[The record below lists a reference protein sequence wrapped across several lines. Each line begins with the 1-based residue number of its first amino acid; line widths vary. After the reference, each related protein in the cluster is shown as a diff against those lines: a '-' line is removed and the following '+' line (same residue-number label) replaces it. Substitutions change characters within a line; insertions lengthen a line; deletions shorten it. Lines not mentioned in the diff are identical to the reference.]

1 MKMSS
6 ELFDYV
12 QDIIEMDFYNDF
24 ATLENTKQQY
34 LIEALQRFVQGINGN
49 IIFIN
54 NVRSVLVDRRHY
66 NTFDMVAV
74 RMIHYLEY
82 VAENDK
88 EKIKEI
94 FAILQLG
101 HYSDLIDLS
110 FFKQFIKLDSQQQQ
124 DIMCEFQ
131 KVAQGQEGAYM
142 MMKNIKS
149 FLLNDRKGSSEESH
163 IFLCILEFLSDS
175 HPEKIHDWVATNNLN
190 PSENILF

>member
-66 NTFDMVAV
+66 NTVPH
-74 RMIHYLEY
+74 R
-82 VAENDK
+82 
-88 EKIKEI
+88 
-94 FAILQLG
+94 
-101 HYSDLIDLS
+101 
-110 FFKQFIKLDSQQQQ
+110 
-124 DIMCEFQ
+124 
-131 KVAQGQEGAYM
+131 
-142 MMKNIKS
+142 
-149 FLLNDRKGSSEESH
+149 
-163 IFLCILEFLSDS
+163 
-175 HPEKIHDWVATNNLN
+175 P
-190 PSENILF
+190 

>member
-24 ATLENTKQQY
+24 SALEDTTQQC
-34 LIEALQRFVQGINGN
+34 LIEELQHFIQGINPCP
-49 IIFIN
+49 IFIN
-54 NVRSVLVDRRHY
+54 NVSCILAGEWGAFCNSALRIID
-66 NTFDMVAV
+66 
-74 RMIHYLEY
+74 YLGY
-82 VAENDK
+82 IAENDK

-163 IFLCILEFLSDS
+163 IVLCILEFLSDS